1 MEDKGKAIEN
11 LNNDPNKILFCI
23 FDGHRGEQISNF
35 VQENFPIYMKKAL
48 PFKNY
53 FWDFKYLFK
62 FIDEKIKLLN
72 LPNVGSS
79 GTIIYI
85 EKKMGKE
92 NYILLM
98 CAIVDVF

>member
-1 MEDKGKAIEN
+1 
-11 LNNDPNKILFCI
+11 
-23 FDGHRGEQISNF
+23 
-35 VQENFPIYMKKAL
+35 MKNAL

-53 FWDFKYLFK
+53 FLDFKNLFR

-85 EKKMGKE
+85 EKIIGKIE
-92 NYILLM
+92 LYSVNVGNSRCVLINRKGIIRMTYDYKIDDPKEYERIIKKGEL
-98 CAIVDVF
+98 